1 MVMAPANT
9 GRERSNKMAVRKTD
23 HTNRG
28 MRSHVIP
35 VERILMMVVMKFTAP
50 RMEEA
55 PAR

>member
-1 MVMAPANT
+1 MAPAKT
-9 GRERSNKMAVRKTD
+9 GRDNRRRMAVKNTD

-35 VERILMMVVMKFTAP
+35 VDRMLMIVVMKFTAP
-50 RMEEA
+50 RIDEA